1 MNDKPFKSD
10 HCVLIRILMVGC
22 MLSFLPAHIAE
33 AGNSPKA
40 FEEVHVVKM
49 PKREA
54 GYRSMVGD
62 VFPLKD
68 GKLLLAYKSFGGHG
82 VARGAIGA
90 TISEDIGR
98 TWSRP
103 FTLIPKPGLSAAHE
117 YAHPS
122 FLRLDNGH
130 ILMSYVYD
138 ILTSPR
144 SSHSYFRI
152 STDEAGSWSDQYVLT
167 TSSGVNLVHNDKLL
181 RLSDG
186 RLIAPAEHELQEQG
200 GDHRGFVSRVFY
212 SDDQGKSWWP
222 SRNTVNVLPIEAQ
235 EPHVVE
241 LRDRRL
247 MMLCRTY
254 DGFVVRSYSDDR
266 GLTWSTAES
275 LHELKL
281 SMNSSALNLDRIPT
295 TGDLVLLRCTGGE
308 RGKYRR
314 TPLVSAI
321 SKDEGRSWVQ
331 ERVIAGDPEDDYGYP
346 SLTFLDDVALV
357 SFHKR
362 DGLHV
367 VRFPVDWFYGK

>member
-1 MNDKPFKSD
+1 MHHKPQVPGYADLSR
-10 HCVLIRILMVGC
+10 LLMVGC
-22 MLSFLPAHIAE
+22 ALSFLPAHIA
-33 AGNSPKA
+33 AADDNSKV
-40 FEEVHVVKM
+40 FEEIHVVKM

-62 VFPLKD
+62 VFPLSD
-68 GKLLLAYKSFGGHG
+68 GRLLLAYKSFGGHG
-82 VARGAIGA
+82 VAAGAIGA
-90 TISEDIGR
+90 TTSEDKGR
-98 TWSRP
+98 TWSKP
-103 FTLIPKPGLSAAHE
+103 FTLIPKPVRNPSDE

-122 FLRLDNGH
+122 FLRLDNGQ

-138 ILTSPR
+138 TLTKPR

-152 STDEAGSWSDQYVLT
+152 SVDETKSWSDQYVLT
-167 TSSGVNLVHNDKLL
+167 RSSGVNLVHNDKLL

-222 SRNTVNVLPIEAQ
+222 SENTVNVLPIEAQ

-241 LRDRRL
+241 LKDKRL

-254 DGFVVRSYSDDR
+254 SGFVVRSYSDDR
-266 GLTWSTAES
+266 GLTWSKGES

-281 SMNSSALNLDRIPT
+281 SVNSSALNLDRIPS

-314 TPLVSAI
+314 TPFLSAI

-331 ERVIAGDPEDDYGYP
+331 ERVIAGDPNDDYGYP
-346 SLTFLDDVALV
+346 SLTFLDEVALI
-357 SFHKR
+357 SYHKR
-362 DGLHV
+362 DGLYVAHI
-367 VRFPVDWFYGK
+367 PVGWFYGK